1 MSFFWMLSEN
11 WWQTCNTRSV
21 QWKIKIDRNVLKS
34 IFEWLISFHF
44 MNFESYCDLLNNM
57 FKSQSIFIVYV
68 IEKVSITIF
77 NSFRLFLR
85 LLWWS
90 YLRIH
95 SWLIGKNPIVKP
107 WTRRSSAFPGITTS
121 HSFCSNS
128 KLAWK
133 RTARPPRGRAQPC
146 QELTMS
152 VSGCISSNR
161 YVNCL
166 YVSKQKKKKEK
177 KGKNYKLPKT
187 DIWSF
192 FFSWSSKRQWWRGYG
207 QFSVFSWQNGWSSQS
222 SHWKHPA

>member
-1 MSFFWMLSEN
+1 
-11 WWQTCNTRSV
+11 
-21 QWKIKIDRNVLKS
+21 
-34 IFEWLISFHF
+34 
-44 MNFESYCDLLNNM
+44 MNFESNLDLLNNM

-107 WTRRSSAFPGITTS
+107 WARRSSAFPGITTS

-161 YVNCL
+161 YVNCPNI
-166 YVSKQKKKKEK
+166 SKQKKKEK
-177 KGKNYKLPKT
+177 RKKCKLPKQNWYFDLYFFQLILKT
-187 DIWSF
+187 ATMKRPWPILSF
-192 FFSWSSKRQWWRGYG
+192 LLTKWMKLSKLSLKTSGIDPDCSRSAKAMWPREVVQTTTL
-207 QFSVFSWQNGWSSQS
+207 NLI
-222 SHWKHPA
+222 

>member
-1 MSFFWMLSEN
+1 
-11 WWQTCNTRSV
+11 
-21 QWKIKIDRNVLKS
+21 
-34 IFEWLISFHF
+34 
-44 MNFESYCDLLNNM
+44 MNFESNRGLFNNI

-107 WTRRSSAFPGITTS
+107 WARRSSAFPGITTS

-166 YVSKQKKKKEK
+166 NVSKKKKLIFGLFPVDPQNGNDEEAMA
-177 KGKNYKLPKT
+177 N
-187 DIWSF
+187 S
-192 FFSWSSKRQWWRGYG
+192 
-207 QFSVFSWQNGWSSQS
+207 QFSLDKMDEALKALIENIRHRSGLLKICKSNVTTGSSANDDS
-222 SHWKHPA
+222 EPDIR

>member
-1 MSFFWMLSEN
+1 
-11 WWQTCNTRSV
+11 
-21 QWKIKIDRNVLKS
+21 
-34 IFEWLISFHF
+34 
-44 MNFESYCDLLNNM
+44 MNFESNLDLLNNI

-107 WTRRSSAFPGITTS
+107 WARRSSAFPGITTS

-166 YVSKQKKKKEK
+166 NVSNQKKKKEK
-177 KGKNYKLPKT
+177 RGKNKSYPILIFGLFFQLILKTATMKRPWPILNFLLTKWMKLSKLSLKT
-187 DIWSF
+187 SGIDPDCSRSAKAMWPREVVQTTTLNLI
-192 FFSWSSKRQWWRGYG
+192 
-207 QFSVFSWQNGWSSQS
+207 
-222 SHWKHPA
+222 